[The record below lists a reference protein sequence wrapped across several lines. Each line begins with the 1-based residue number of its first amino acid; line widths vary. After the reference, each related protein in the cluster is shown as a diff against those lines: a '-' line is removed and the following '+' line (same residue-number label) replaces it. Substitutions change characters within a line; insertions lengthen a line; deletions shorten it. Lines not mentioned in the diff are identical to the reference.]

1 MSVTFYPEPDP
12 AAGERVAKAFRATFG
27 RDPDGLWAAP
37 GRVNV
42 IGEHV
47 DYSAG
52 LCLPFALPQR
62 TIAAVAVR
70 DDDELHVRSAQFP
83 GPDAGWSGRAADI
96 GPGRVR
102 GWAGYAAGV
111 PWALRQ
117 EGHQVPGLDVFV
129 DSSVPVG
136 AGLSSSAALE
146 CAVGLALDE
155 LAGLGLGADD
165 AGRARLAAACVR
177 AENEIA
183 GAPTGGLDQA
193 AALRSRAGH
202 ALLLDCRDF
211 AVRQVPF
218 DLATVDLELLVMDTR
233 AHHALVDGRYGTRRD
248 ACLQACE
255 VLGVAALRDVAPDT
269 LPDALHRLATAVGDP
284 ARAAELARRVRH
296 VVGEI
301 ERVREVVR
309 LLEAG
314 RVRAIGPVLDASHAC
329 LRDDYEVSCPE
340 LDVACEAARGA
351 GALGARMTGGG
362 FGGSAIAL
370 VESAATTLV
379 ARAVAESFADR
390 GWTAPAFLRA
400 VPSEPA
406 SRIG

>member
-1 MSVTFYPEPDP
+1 VY
-12 AAGERVAKAFRATFG
+12 G

-62 TIAAVAVR
+62 TVAAVAVR

-83 GPDAGWSGRAADI
+83 GPDAGWSGCAADI

-102 GWAGYAAGV
+102 GWAGYVAGV
-111 PWALRQ
+111 PWALR
-117 EGHQVPGLDVFV
+117 EAGHQVPGLDVLV

-165 AGRARLAAACVR
+165 TGRARLADACVR

-211 AVRQVPF
+211 SVRQVPF
-218 DLATVDLELLVMDTR
+218 DLGSGGSGGSGLGRLELLVMDTR

-248 ACLQACE
+248 ACRQACE
-255 VLGVAALRDVAPDT
+255 LLGVATLRDIAPDT
-269 LPDALHRLATAVGDP
+269 LPDALRRLAAAVDDP

-314 RVRAIGPVLDASHAC
+314 RVREIGPVLDASHAS

-340 LDVACEAARGA
+340 LDVACETARGA

-370 VESAATTLV
+370 VEPAATEPV
-379 ARAVAESFADR
+379 ARAVAAAFADR
-390 GWTAPAFLRA
+390 GWTAPVFLRA
-400 VPSEPA
+400 VPSDPGG
-406 SRIG
+406 RIG